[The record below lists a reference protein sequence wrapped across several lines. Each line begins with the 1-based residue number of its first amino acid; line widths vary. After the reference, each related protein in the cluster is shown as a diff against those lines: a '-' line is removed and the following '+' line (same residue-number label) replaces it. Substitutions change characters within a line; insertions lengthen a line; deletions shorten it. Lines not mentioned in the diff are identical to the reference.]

1 MVINPSAPIPGP
13 ILNQTLEGSAPGTLP
28 WVLFLAGGATSVI
41 ELTSLH
47 ATRSTG
53 IAAAQASI
61 DEILEAGSDIESRLP
76 AADIVLWIGDAHH
89 RPLSECQT
97 ILQRIALLTDC
108 ILFAAE
114 PPPFVPH
121 REAETTA
128 ALWPDQWAVHFARAG
143 YTLVDRFRDELCQVS
158 SVPDALAQNLVLYA
172 RGPRLQNHP
181 AWRQYIL
188 PTPKRRIHP
197 DRICRHVHED
207 EGSGQHLTFQPGINR
222 LAGGSLASYLASQ
235 WQGHPVKGSISVVI
249 TFHNEGAYAHRTL
262 NGLELM
268 CRSAAEHDLQ
278 VELLC
283 ALDNADPLTAEIV
296 SQHPLVS
303 RQGQCLEMRHG
314 DVGSSRNHAIDQATG
329 DYIAILDGDD
339 LYSPRWLALAYDRC
353 RQFEWPVIVHPE
365 RIVSFGILKGMAT
378 VFDTTCGDLNEISPL
393 TANRWIVTSFA
404 PRAVYQC
411 LPYTATDTGR
421 TGFGFEDWHWNCETL
436 AAGLHHVTAA
446 ETALFYRRRPDSM
459 VMQQLAHR
467 AIIRPT
473 ALARSPHFAGAY
485 TPR

>member
-1 MVINPSAPIPGP
+1 MVINPDAPTPGP
-13 ILNQTLEGSAPGTLP
+13 RLNQTHEGSAPGTLP
-28 WVLFLAGGATSVI
+28 WLLSLAGGATSVL
-41 ELTSLH
+41 ELTSVH
-47 ATRSTG
+47 ATQSTSN
-53 IAAAQASI
+53 AAAQVSV
-61 DEILEAGSDIESRLP
+61 DEVLETGSDIESRLP
-76 AADIVLWIGDAHH
+76 SADIVLWIGDAHH
-89 RPLSECQT
+89 RPLSECET
-97 ILQRIALLTDC
+97 ILRRISRLTDC
-108 ILFAAE
+108 IVFAAE
-114 PPPFVPH
+114 PPPFVPLD
-121 REAETTA
+121 EVETTA
-128 ALWPDQWAVHFARAG
+128 ALWPDQWAVHFAGAG
-143 YTLVDRFRDELCQVS
+143 YTLVDRFRDELCQAS

-172 RGPRLQNHP
+172 RGPRLQDHP
-181 AWRQYIL
+181 SWRQYIL

-207 EGSGQHLTFQPGINR
+207 GGSEQSPTVTP
-222 LAGGSLASYLASQ
+222 LAGGSLASYLAGR

-303 RQGQCLEMRHG
+303 RQGRCLEMRHG
-314 DVGSSRNHAIDQATG
+314 DVGSSRNAAIDQATG

-339 LYSPRWLALAYDRC
+339 LYSPRWLALAYHRC

-378 VFDTTCGDLNEISPL
+378 VFDTSCGDLNEISPL

-404 PRAVYQC
+404 PRTVYQC

-459 VMQQLAHR
+459 VMQQLAHH

-473 ALARSPHFAGAY
+473 ALARSPHFAGAF

>member
-1 MVINPSAPIPGP
+1 MLGR
-13 ILNQTLEGSAPGTLP
+13 
-28 WVLFLAGGATSVI
+28 AGGATTVLL
-41 ELTSLH
+41 ELTSAH
-47 ATRSTG
+47 SSPFNGTATIQ
-53 IAAAQASI
+53 IAADQILSVAS
-61 DEILEAGSDIESRLP
+61 DVESQFPL
-76 AADIVLWIGDAHH
+76 ADILLWIGDAHQ

-97 ILQRIALLTDC
+97 ILQRISRLTDC

-114 PPPFVPH
+114 PPPFVSPDQ
-121 REAETTA
+121 AETTA
-128 ALWPDQWAVHFARAG
+128 ALWPDQWSVHFADAG
-143 YTLVDRFRDELCQVS
+143 YTLVDLFRDELCQAP
-158 SVPDALAQNLVLYA
+158 SVPDSLAQNLVMYV
-172 RGPRLQNHP
+172 RGSRLKNHP
-181 AWRQYIL
+181 TWQQHIL
-188 PTPKRRIHP
+188 PTPKRRVHP
-197 DRICRHVHED
+197 DRLCRHLHEATD
-207 EGSGQHLTFQPGINR
+207 SGQDLKLSPHR
-222 LAGGSLASYLASQ
+222 LAGGSIASYLADR
-235 WQGHPVKGSISVVI
+235 WHGHPVKSSISVVI

-268 CRSAAEHDLQ
+268 CQSAAGHGLQ

-283 ALDNADPLTAEIV
+283 ALDNADPLTARIV
-296 SQHPLVS
+296 SQHPLVT
-303 RQGQCLEMRHG
+303 RLGRCLEMRHG
-314 DVGSSRNHAIDQATG
+314 DVGSSRNHAIDQASG
-329 DYIAILDGDD
+329 DYVAILDGDD
-339 LYSPRWLALAYDRC
+339 LYSPRWLALAHHRC

-404 PRAVYQC
+404 PRSVYQC

-459 VMQQLAHR
+459 VMQQLGQR

-473 ALARSPHFAGAY
+473 ALARSPHYAGAY

>member
-1 MVINPSAPIPGP
+1 MKDPKAPNPRAPFHHR
-13 ILNQTLEGSAPGTLP
+13 LETSVPGTLP
-28 WVLFLAGGATSVI
+28 WLLYRVGGATTVL
-41 ELTSLH
+41 ELTSAH
-47 ATRSTG
+47 TPTSTSTATTQVPADQ
-53 IAAAQASI
+53 ILQAAA
-61 DEILEAGSDIESRLP
+61 DVESQFSP
-76 AADIVLWIGDAHH
+76 TDVVLWMGDAHH
-89 RPLSECQT
+89 RPLSECRA
-97 ILQRIALLTDC
+97 ILQRISRLTDC
-108 ILFAAE
+108 IIFAAE
-114 PPPFVPH
+114 PPPFVPLDD
-121 REAETTA
+121 EGTTT
-128 ALWPDQWAVHFARAG
+128 ALWPDQWAVHFAEAG
-143 YTLVDRFRDELCQVS
+143 YTLVDLFRDELCHTPF
-158 SVPDALAQNLVLYA
+158 VPDTLAQNLVLYV
-172 RGPRLQNHP
+172 RGSRLQSHP
-181 AWRQYIL
+181 TWQQHIL
-188 PTPKRRIHP
+188 PTPKRRVHP
-197 DRICRHVHED
+197 DRLCRHVHE
-207 EGSGQHLTFQPGINR
+207 EENSGQELKLSPNR
-222 LAGGSLASYLASQ
+222 LAGGSIASYLANR

-268 CRSAAEHDLQ
+268 CQSAADYGLQ

-283 ALDNADPLTAEIV
+283 ALDNAEPLTTEIV
-296 SQHPLVS
+296 SQHPLVT
-303 RQGQCLEMRHG
+303 RLGRCLEMRHG

-339 LYSPRWLALAYDRC
+339 LYSPRWLTLAYHRC

-404 PRAVYQC
+404 PRTVYRC